1 MGIKVP
7 VPLTAYTLAFIQRDI
22 ALNTQK
28 IETSVRKW
36 LDTFVV
42 GMNLCPFAK
51 RELVKQRVR
60 FTVSE
65 ATTEDE
71 LLQALQA
78 ELELLNADPSIETTL
93 LIHPAVLGDFLDYNQ
108 FLDIADALLLQMELD
123 GVYQVASFHPD
134 YQFGGTAPWA
144 AENYTNRSPYPILHL
159 LREESLDRVLGD
171 NPDADQIPQRNID
184 LMNATGEEK
193 LAALLADCFK

>member
-1 MGIKVP
+1 M
-7 VPLTAYTLAFIQRDI
+7 
-22 ALNTQK
+22 
-28 IETSVRKW
+28 
-36 LDTFVV
+36 V

-60 FTVSE
+60 FTVTE
-65 ATTEDE
+65 AATEDE

-78 ELELLNADPSIETTL
+78 ELELLNADSSIETTL

-134 YQFGGTAPWA
+134 YQFGGTAPWE
-144 AENYTNRSPYPILHL
+144 AENYTNRAPYPILHL

-171 NPDADQIPQRNID
+171 NPDADEIPQRNID
-184 LMNATGEEK
+184 LMNSMGEEK
-193 LAALLADCFK
+193 LKALLAECLK

>member
-1 MGIKVP
+1 M
-7 VPLTAYTLAFIQRDI
+7 
-22 ALNTQK
+22 NTQQV
-28 IETSVRKW
+28 EASVRKW
-36 LDTFVV
+36 VDTFVV

-60 FTVSE
+60 FTVTE
-65 ATTEDE
+65 ASTEDE

-78 ELELLNADPSIETTL
+78 ELELLDEDASIETTL

-108 FLDIADALLLQMELD
+108 FLDVADALLLHMELD

-184 LMNATGEEK
+184 LMNSMGEEK
-193 LAALLADCFK
+193 LAALLADCLK

>member
-1 MGIKVP
+1 M
-7 VPLTAYTLAFIQRDI
+7 
-22 ALNTQK
+22 NTQQV
-28 IETSVRKW
+28 EASVRKW
-36 LDTFVV
+36 VDTFVV

-60 FTVSE
+60 FTVTE
-65 ATTEDE
+65 ASTEDE

-78 ELELLNADPSIETTL
+78 ELELLEADPSVETTL

-108 FLDIADALLLQMELD
+108 FLDIADALLLQMQLD

-184 LMNATGEEK
+184 LMNSMGEEK
-193 LAALLADCFK
+193 LKALLADCLK

>member
-1 MGIKVP
+1 M
-7 VPLTAYTLAFIQRDI
+7 
-22 ALNTQK
+22 NTQQV
-28 IETSVRKW
+28 EASVRKW
-36 LDTFVV
+36 VDTFVV

-60 FTVSE
+60 FTVTE
-65 ATTEDE
+65 ASTEDE

-78 ELELLNADPSIETTL
+78 ELELLETDPSVETTL

-108 FLDIADALLLQMELD
+108 FLDIADALLLHMQLD

-184 LMNATGEEK
+184 LMNSMGEEK
-193 LAALLADCFK
+193 LAALLADCLK